1 MLTEGWEFEIK
12 FVSLGIIKKI
22 KVMKNYIIIELVDN
36 QISDRFET
44 TGESFEDVMSRY
56 GIDYQ
61 EAIDNEEIEF
71 VYNTLNWQVEDQR
84 VIIIELN

>member
-1 MLTEGWEFEIK
+1 
-12 FVSLGIIKKI
+12 
-22 KVMKNYIIIELVDN
+22 MKNYIIIELVDN

-61 EAIDNEEIEF
+61 EAIDNKEIEF

>member
-1 MLTEGWEFEIK
+1 
-12 FVSLGIIKKI
+12 
-22 KVMKNYIIIELVDN
+22 MKNYIIIELVDN
-36 QISDRFET
+36 QISDRLET

-61 EAIDNEEIEF
+61 EAIDNEEIEI
-71 VYNTLNWQVEDQR
+71 VCNTLNWQVEDLR

>member
-1 MLTEGWEFEIK
+1 
-12 FVSLGIIKKI
+12 
-22 KVMKNYIIIELVDN
+22 MKNYIIIELDNN

-61 EAIDNEEIEF
+61 EAIDNEEIEI
-71 VYNTLNWQVEDQR
+71 VCNTLNWQVEDQR